1 LRKCYLVSAAI
12 YILFTARLHAADP
25 AALALI
31 HAGLAAEGGEA
42 KLRAL
47 RSVQWEAS
55 GYRNELEQSERPEGP
70 YIVQMND
77 LTEVH
82 DLAGHRYLSRQTSS
96 LYPVVRFTNTVVVS
110 DHVAMRFT
118 SSVGAAAPPLQPAQ
132 PGTPQQVQ
140 SAQERMALSPERLL
154 LTALDASDLHTAPD
168 VILQSIP
175 QNVVSFMLDG
185 APVTLYLNPYTHLP
199 TAVDYSG
206 PLAHSIFW
214 SYLGDATMR
223 INFSLWWLAK
233 GGIHLPLQWNVEE
246 NGLPDS
252 MFVIRKLEVDEPLNE
267 SDLTIPDEVRKRY
280 NPNSKAADLEARPL
294 GIPGQPAQEL
304 RPGIVFIPGA
314 WNATFIHQDDG
325 IVILEAPI
333 SSGYSAKV
341 IAEAQKR
348 FPGLPVKAVITTSD
362 SWPHLAGIRE
372 YVAQGIPIY
381 ALDLNRP
388 ILERVIAGKRTTK
401 PDTLE
406 RSPRK
411 PEFHAVSGKTVL
423 GAGPNRLELYPIHG
437 ETSERQMMVYFPEH
451 HLLYGSDPFQQND
464 DGSFFYPQTVGE
476 LIDAVTREHLVVD
489 QFFMMHIG
497 LTPWSAL
504 PKVLTDAAMKD
515 TPDGTF

>member
-1 LRKCYLVSAAI
+1 MRKRRLVSAAVS
-12 YILFTARLHAADP
+12 LFIAAPLYAADP
-25 AALALI
+25 TALALV
-31 HAGLAAEGGEA
+31 HAGLAAQGGETR
-42 KLRAL
+42 LRAL
-47 RSVQWEAS
+47 RSVQWEAN

-77 LTEVH
+77 MTELH
-82 DLAGHRYLSRQTSS
+82 DLTAHRYLSRQMST
-96 LYPVVRFTNTVVVS
+96 LYPVARFTNTVVVS
-110 DHVAMRFT
+110 DQIAMRLA
-118 SSVGAAAPPLQPAQ
+118 SSVGAAAPPPQPPQ

-154 LTALDASDLHTAPD
+154 LTALDAPDLHTLPD

-175 QNVVSFMLDG
+175 QHVVSFMLDG
-185 APVTLYLNPYTHLP
+185 APTTLYLNPYTHLP

-206 PLAHSIFW
+206 PLAHSGFW
-214 SYLGDATMR
+214 SYLGDVTMR
-223 INFSLWWLAK
+223 INYSFWWLAQ
-233 GGIHLPLQWNVEE
+233 GGVHMPLQWNVEE

-252 MFVIRKLEVDEPLNE
+252 MFVIRKLQIDEPLNE

-280 NPNSKAADLEARPL
+280 NPNSQAADLEARPL

-304 RPGIVFIPGA
+304 RPGVVLIPGA
-314 WNATFIHQDDG
+314 WNATFIRQDDG

-341 IAEAQKR
+341 IAEAKRR
-348 FPGLPVKAVITTSD
+348 FPNLSVKAVITTSD

-388 ILERVIAGKRTTK
+388 ILDRVIAGRRTTK

-406 RSPRK
+406 RLPRK
-411 PEFHAVSGKTVL
+411 PDFHLVSEKTVV
-423 GAGPNRLELYPIHG
+423 GTGPNRLELYPIHG
-437 ETSERQMMVYFPEH
+437 ETSERQMMVFFPQH
-451 HLLYGSDPFQQND
+451 RLLYGSDPFQQND
-464 DGSFFYPQTVGE
+464 DGSFFYPQTVNE
-476 LIDAVTREHLVVD
+476 LMEAVAREHLGID

-497 LTPWSAL
+497 PTPWNIL
-504 PKVLTDAAMKD
+504 PKVLADAAMKD